1 MQRRDFTLTLV
12 SLSLGLKG
20 CGGGGGGTS
29 GGGSTSNGFTPIAD
43 ALSVKEPG
51 NVGTRLLSDAEL
63 ALIRKRRPTSAGF
76 GNLPAKVDNTLLGFL
91 PAVGNQGAQ
100 GSCTAWATAHG
111 LATFYYCK
119 GKKLSPTESA
129 NIASTADMYAKILE
143 FERASCNDG
152 TWSGDALEILRTKGI
167 DSQLNVPYTAV
178 ADAQSC
184 VLPSKRDIFKIASYE
199 DGTCDALDVIK
210 LSLRDGNVLALSMRV
225 TERFRRYWGQ
235 KGVFKAA
242 TDELAP
248 YGHAMLI
255 VGYDDSL
262 NAVKVMNSWSAEW
275 ADSGYVYIDY
285 DTLAKFGNWVG
296 IATPVSYVTNSA
308 PAISL
313 ISTSGTTVNVGNSYS
328 IGIKIDDIDS
338 NASYLEFDWRD
349 GSSVDRVYVAKGLTT
364 QNKVVFRAFD
374 AARMINWQAT
384 AFDSIGRASNSLEG
398 SFSVVSS
405 TPNSVAPSLRLTN
418 TSGASIVRGS
428 AYSLT
433 FASEDSDG
441 DLAYIELNWND
452 GSAINKTTLSGK
464 TAATRIDRVFAGAG
478 KVQWSAIAF
487 DAGGRASNTVYGDVQ
502 VIEALVNGNAPQLK
516 LSTSTGAS
524 VTVGSTYTLQVYAT
538 DLDSN
543 LSYVTLNWNDG
554 SNPVSQS
561 VSGGN
566 AYATFSRP
574 FSANSVVNWTA
585 YAADAAGMKSG
596 NLTGSFSVVPVPVN
610 LSPTIASFY
619 PATLV
624 ALPEPQT
631 VVVFGT
637 NFASNS
643 TIRAFLNGVS
653 QSLLMTIVNSN
664 QLSLTL
670 NTGSAGVGRWTF
682 EITSNGSTVS
692 AQLDCT
698 VLPAAPVISSLTLS
712 GSSRTEADGGK
723 YYPVVVRGTNFSP
736 LSKIRYENFGLNFV
750 AASNRTNV
758 ISTTEITVDLKI
770 LGDSVGAAF
779 IQVEN
784 PGNSFSNISKITFPN
799 LSVVPEIISMN
810 RSVLSSKDTLKEIV
824 ISGTGFLPGCVVWYT
839 RTLRTVAN
847 INDATL
853 YQFNPNRVT
862 QSFTNWPTSELRVDL
877 SDVVLTAGMYYF
889 TVFNTS
895 GGQFSNAFS
904 INCTD

>member
-20 CGGGGGGTS
+20 CGGGGGTP
-29 GGGSTSNGFTPIAD
+29 GGGSTSNGLTPIAD

-76 GNLPAKVDNTLLGFL
+76 GNLPPKVDNTLLGFL
-91 PAVGNQGAQ
+91 PAVGSQGAQ

-129 NIASTADMYAKILE
+129 NIASTADMYAKLLE
-143 FERASCNDG
+143 FERASCNDA

-167 DSQLNVPYTAV
+167 DSQFNVPYTAV

-262 NAVKVMNSWSAEW
+262 NAVKVLNSWSAEW

-313 ISTSGTTVNVGNSYS
+313 ISTSGASVNVGSSYS

-384 AFDSIGRASNSLEG
+384 AFDTAGRASNSLEG
-398 SFSVVSS
+398 SFSVVSP

-418 TSGASIVRGS
+418 TSGASIVRGAS
-428 AYSLT
+428 YSLT
-433 FASEDSDG
+433 LASEDFDG

-464 TAATRIDRVFAGAG
+464 NAVTKIDRAFGGTG
-478 KVQWSAIAF
+478 KIQWSAIAF
-487 DAGGRASNTVYGDVQ
+487 DARGRSSNTVYGDVQ
-502 VIEALVNGNAPQLK
+502 VIEAPVNGNAPQLK
-516 LSTSTGAS
+516 LSSSTGSS
-524 VTVGSTYTLQVYAT
+524 VTVGSTFTLQLYAT
-538 DLDSN
+538 DIDSN
-543 LSYVTLNWNDG
+543 LSIVTLNWNDG
-554 SNPVSQS
+554 STSMSQT

-566 AYATFSRP
+566 AYATFSKT
-574 FSANSVVNWTA
+574 FTANSVVNWTA
-585 YAADAAGMKSG
+585 FAADAAGMKSA
-596 NLTGSFSVVPVPVN
+596 NLVGSFSVVQPTLPATISGFFPDNLVAQAITQN
-610 LSPTIASFY
+610 LSIFGDNFKAPIIVTASF
-619 PATLV
+619 
-624 ALPEPQT
+624 
-631 VVVFGT
+631 
-637 NFASNS
+637 
-643 TIRAFLNGVS
+643 NGVS
-653 QSLLMTIVNSN
+653 QQLSANLISPQQIDVSINTSVAKTGNWTIQVNSN
-664 QLSLTL
+664 GNSSERSLICLAASPNPAIDSVTPIGLQDIQPNYLGWKVTIRGRNFKPGCGVSIESLGFIFGQASSAITFVSENQIDVDARIAGGLDSSVFFRVINNIDQISNAFPLALSA
-670 NTGSAGVGRWTF
+670 NASRPPF
-682 EITSNGSTVS
+682 
-692 AQLDCT
+692 
-698 VLPAAPVISSLTLS
+698 ISSFNRASLS
-712 GSSRTEADGGK
+712 ASESSSLLILYGYVGSQGHIVNFWRSQRT
-723 YYPVVVRGTNFSP
+723 
-736 LSKIRYENFGLNFV
+736 
-750 AASNRTNV
+750 
-758 ISTTEITVDLKI
+758 IT
-770 LGDSVGAAF
+770 GA
-779 IQVEN
+779 E
-784 PGNSFSNISKITFPN
+784 
-799 LSVVPEIISMN
+799 
-810 RSVLSSKDTLKEIV
+810 
-824 ISGTGFLPGCVVWYT
+824 
-839 RTLRTVAN
+839 VAN
-847 INDATL
+847 VPVTQIN
-853 YQFNPNRVT
+853 PSRVT
-862 QSFTNWPTSELRVDL
+862 QISTGELRIDL
-877 SDVVLTAGMYYF
+877 TGIGLTPGLYYF
-889 TVFNTS
+889 NVTDN
-895 GGQFSNAFS
+895 GQVSNSFS
-904 INCTD
+904 INCVP